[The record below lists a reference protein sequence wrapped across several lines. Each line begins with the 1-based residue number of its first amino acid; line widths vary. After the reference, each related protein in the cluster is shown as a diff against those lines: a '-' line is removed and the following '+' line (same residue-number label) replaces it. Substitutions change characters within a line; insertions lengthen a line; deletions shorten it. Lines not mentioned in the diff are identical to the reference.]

1 MTIGTVKNT
10 HHAASA
16 VAQKL
21 SSYFQ
26 ECVQS
31 LEDHMRD
38 LIKAYEEGRKPGSL
52 NLVTPAEFTRRKDD
66 LDLRMMHFADLKAI
80 AELAGTKLTISEATI
95 RLLTKKNSF
104 LHLFN
109 TAMQV
114 DQANKRAG
122 VEFFPIADPILK
134 GSHPVIVGDVSGI
147 PASPEAY
154 KIMAEA
160 SAKKADGI
168 AELRKVSLGKC
179 VTGGGLLDCA
189 QGFDWVNEIDA
200 ISDKAK
206 AHIAEACLGRWK
218 RITDYFLQADDR
230 GREIVSEH
238 FSELVRANRQQYS
251 EVDFDNQDLQEG
263 VDYEL
268 IKP

>member
-1 MTIGTVKNT
+1 MTTETVNGA

-21 SSYFQ
+21 SLYFQ

-31 LEDHMRD
+31 LQDHMRD
-38 LIKAYEEGRKPGSL
+38 LMKAYEEGRKPGSL

-66 LDLRMMHFADLKAI
+66 LYLRMMHFADLQAI
-80 AELAGTKLTISEATI
+80 AELAGTKLTISAAAI
-95 RLLTKKNSF
+95 RLLTKKNAF
-104 LHLFN
+104 CHLFN
-109 TAMQV
+109 TAIQV

-122 VEFFPIADPILK
+122 VVFSPIAHPVLK
-134 GSHPVIVGDVSGI
+134 GAHPVIVVNLNGI

-154 KIMAEA
+154 TIMAEA
-160 SAKKADGI
+160 GAKKIDEI
-168 AELRKVSLGKC
+168 AELRKISLGGR
-179 VTGGGLLDCA
+179 VTGEGLLDCA
-189 QGFDWVNEIDA
+189 QGFDWVNKIDA
-200 ISDKAK
+200 ISDNAK

-230 GREIVSEH
+230 GRKIVSEH
-238 FSELVRANRQQYS
+238 FSELVRANRQQYPG
-251 EVDFDNQDLQEG
+251 VDFDKQDLQEG
-263 VDYEL
+263 VDYNL